1 MIRIKHLLTIPIIAT
16 TIACSNTNGY
26 KSYEEYPSFQGEW
39 TEMSYSPQST
49 SFMVWAPTAEAVK
62 VNLFDEGIDSDVVSS
77 VDMKKADNGKWE
89 AEIKEDLNGK
99 FYTFNVRING
109 KWLGDTP
116 GVMAKAVG
124 VNGKRAAIINLDSTD
139 PEGWENDKRPK
150 LKSFNDII
158 LYEMHHRDFSVDSL
172 SGIKNGGKF
181 IALTE
186 VGTKNSYGQ
195 STGIDHLKELGIT
208 HVHILPS
215 YDYASVD
222 ETKLNTP
229 QYNWGYDPQNYNVPD
244 GSYSTDPY
252 KPEVRIKEFKEM
264 VQSLHK
270 AGIRVIMD
278 VVYNHTFNTEN
289 SNFELTVPGYFY
301 RFNEDGS
308 FANGSG
314 CGNETASNREMVR
327 KYIVES
333 VKHWVNE
340 YHVDGFRFDL
350 MGIHD
355 IETMKTIR
363 AELDKIDPTI
373 FIYGEGWAAGAPK
386 YPAEKLAMKAN
397 TWQMPG
403 IAAFSDEFRDSL
415 RGSWSDDTKG
425 AFVIGDKGHDAGIM
439 FGISAALPHPQLK
452 DSIKTYPKAW
462 AAQPTQMISYVSCH
476 DDHCIGDRLI
486 ITAPKADT
494 KQRMRLLKLAE
505 TAVFTSQGVPFIFNG
520 DELMRNKKG
529 VKNSYNSPDSINVID
544 WRLKKEHNDSFE
556 YIKGVIAMRKAH
568 PAFRLGTAEKVYQ
581 YLEFIPTGKEGVVAF
596 RINGLPEGETWKDI
610 TVILNSNSEKVEVN
624 VPAGS
629 YRLVSY
635 DGKINPEKGLS
646 NYNGGKLPAEANS
659 ATIAY
664 MNK

>member
-139 PEGWENDKRPK
+139 PEGWENDKRPE

-244 GSYSTDPY
+244 GSYSTNPY

-556 YIKGVIAMRKAH
+556 YIKGLIAMRKAH

>member
-39 TEMSYSPQST
+39 TEMSYSPRST

-139 PEGWENDKRPK
+139 PEGWENDKRPE

-363 AELDKIDPTI
+363 AELDKIDPSI

-556 YIKGVIAMRKAH
+556 YIKGIIAMRKAH
-568 PAFRLGTAEKVYQ
+568 PAFRLGSAEKVYQ

>member
-139 PEGWENDKRPK
+139 PEGWENDKRPE

-425 AFVIGDKGHDAGIM
+425 AFVIGDKSHDAGIM

-556 YIKGVIAMRKAH
+556 YIKGLIAMRKAH

>member
-39 TEMSYSPQST
+39 TEMSYSPRST

-139 PEGWENDKRPK
+139 PEGWENDKRPE

-252 KPEVRIKEFKEM
+252 KPEVRIKEFKQM

-363 AELDKIDPTI
+363 AELDKIDPSI

-556 YIKGVIAMRKAH
+556 YIKGIIAMRKAH
-568 PAFRLGTAEKVYQ
+568 PAFRLGSAEKVYQ

>member
-1 MIRIKHLLTIPIIAT
+1 MIKLKQLMTLPLIVT
-16 TIACSNTNGY
+16 TIGCGETN
-26 KSYEEYPSFQGEW
+26 KFESYADYPSFTSDW
-39 TEMSYSPQST
+39 TEMVYTPKST
-49 SFMVWAPTAEAVK
+49 NFMLWAPTAEAVR
-62 VNLFDEGIDSDVVSS
+62 VNIFDEGIGSQAVNS
-77 VDMKKADNGKWE
+77 VKMSRGDNGQWT
-89 AEIKEDLNGK
+89 AEVNEDLNGK
-99 FYTFNVRING
+99 FYTFNVCIDG
-109 KWLGDTP
+109 KWLDDTP

-124 VNGKRAAIINLDSTD
+124 VNGKRAAILDLNSKD
-139 PEGWENDKRPK
+139 PEGWENDKRPE

-158 LYEMHHRDFSVDSL
+158 LYEMHHRDFSLDSL
-172 SGIKNGGKF
+172 SGIENKGKYL
-181 IALTE
+181 ALTE
-186 VGTKNSYGQ
+186 EGTKNIYGQ
-195 STGIDHLKELGIT
+195 TTGIDHLKELGIT

-222 ETKLNTP
+222 ETRLDTP

-252 KPEVRIKEFKEM
+252 KPEVRIREFKQM

-278 VVYNHTFNTEN
+278 VVYNHTFNTEH

-301 RFNEDGS
+301 RQNEDGT

-314 CGNETASNREMVR
+314 CGNETASDREMVR
-327 KYIVES
+327 RYIVES

-355 IETMKTIR
+355 IETMKAIR

-373 FIYGEGWAAGAPK
+373 FIYGEGWAAAAPK
-386 YPAEKLAMKAN
+386 YPKEKLAMKAN

-425 AFVIGDKGHDAGIM
+425 AFVTEGKGYESGVM
-439 FGISAALPHPQLK
+439 FGIAAALPHPQLK
-452 DSIKTYPKAW
+452 KVLKDYPASW
-462 AAQPTQMISYVSCH
+462 AAQPTQMISYISCH
-476 DDHCIGDRLI
+476 DDHCIGDRLL

-505 TAVFTSQGVPFIFNG
+505 TAVFTSQGVPFIFTG
-520 DELMRNKKG
+520 DELMRDKKG

-544 WRLKKEHNDSFE
+544 WRLKKQHNDSYE
-556 YIKGVIAMRKAH
+556 YIKGLIALRKAH
-568 PAFRLGTAEKVYQ
+568 PAFRLGTADKVYEH
-581 YLEFIPTGKEGVVAF
+581 LEFINPETKGVVAF
-596 RINGLPEGETWKDI
+596 RIKGQPEGEEWKDI
-610 TVILNSNSEKVEVN
+610 TVILNAGTKTAKVEV
-624 VPAGS
+624 PKGT
-629 YRLVSY
+629 YRLVCY
-635 DGKINPEKGLS
+635 DGKISPEKGLKDS
-646 NYNGGKLPAEANS
+646 KGNTLAAAPQS

-664 MNK
+664 RK